1 MVYDHYTPHPY
12 IKQTFIIDTYD
23 YQSYYRSKRKN
34 EMADN
39 STNSNIDIDYLKNTM
54 SNRSIGMNIIHLDSV
69 DSTMAK
75 AKSESESGAIEGT
88 VILAE
93 EQTRGRG
100 RFDRTW
106 LSPKGSNLLFSV
118 ILRPTTKQL
127 NQINMAATLSV
138 ANSVSKLLN
147 IPTSIKW
154 PNDVHVF
161 GKKISG
167 ILIESVIENSIVKYA
182 IIGIGL
188 NVNWNPPKEANL
200 PYPTTSLALESNKN
214 IDRTFV
220 LQLVLEEMN
229 SLYSRIS
236 DGESLLKE
244 WSNLLNTIGKSI
256 IMKTGEDTL
265 KGIAQSVDENG
276 NLKILKEDGSTVSIS
291 SGEIIV

>member
-1 MVYDHYTPHPY
+1 
-12 IKQTFIIDTYD
+12 
-23 YQSYYRSKRKN
+23 
-34 EMADN
+34 MADN